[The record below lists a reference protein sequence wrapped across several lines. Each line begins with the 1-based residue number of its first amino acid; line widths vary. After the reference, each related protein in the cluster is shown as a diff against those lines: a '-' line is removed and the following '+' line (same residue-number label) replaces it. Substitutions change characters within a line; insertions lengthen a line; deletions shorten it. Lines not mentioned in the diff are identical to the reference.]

1 MAEAVDYFLKIT
13 DIKGESKDDKHPD
26 EIQLSSFSL
35 GVANSGAMAAGGG
48 GGSGKASF
56 NDVHCVA
63 QSSIASPL
71 LLLSCA
77 DGTHHGE
84 AVLVARKSGGDKLE
98 YLKVTMKD
106 VLVSSYQTGGSSGE
120 VIPMD
125 QFALNFTSIKVDY
138 LPQDAK
144 GKGGGATTA
153 GWDLKKN
160 VKV

>member
-13 DIKGESKDDKHPD
+13 DIKGESKDEKHPD
-26 EIQLSSFSL
+26 EIQISSFSY
-35 GVANSGAMAAGGG
+35 GVTNTGSMGAGGG
-48 GGSGKASF
+48 GGSGKAAF

-77 DGTHHGE
+77 NGTHHSE
-84 AVLVARKSGGDKLE
+84 ATLVARKSGGDKLE
-98 YLKVTMKD
+98 YLKVTLKD
-106 VLVSSYQTGGSSGE
+106 VLVSSYQTGGSGGD

-125 QFALNFTSIKVDY
+125 QFALNFTSIKIDY

-160 VKV
+160 NKL